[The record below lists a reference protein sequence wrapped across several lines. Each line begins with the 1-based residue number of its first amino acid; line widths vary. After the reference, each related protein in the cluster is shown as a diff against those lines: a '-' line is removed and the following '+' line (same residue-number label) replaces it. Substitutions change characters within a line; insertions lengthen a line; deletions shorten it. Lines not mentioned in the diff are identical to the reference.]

1 MGDIFISRRI
11 FSGAIQDLRA
21 KGHQVEVNDSSKILS
36 QEELINKTRG
46 KDALICLLNDNI
58 DEDFL
63 EELSDLK
70 IVSNVAVGYDNINV
84 EVASKNNVMVSN
96 TPGVLTETTA
106 DLTFSL
112 LLSAARRI
120 PEADKYSREDK
131 YDGWELMQP
140 HMGVDVYGK
149 TLGIV
154 GMGRIGKAVA
164 KRAHKG
170 FDMDIVYYSRSR
182 KVEVEDSL
190 GADYVSFDELLRI
203 SDFISIHTPLT
214 PETRGMFGEE
224 EFGKMKDDSILVN
237 AARGPVVDEDKLADA
252 IVNSDV
258 RGAAIDTFEEEPK
271 VNEKLAE
278 LKEFLVLTPHIGS
291 ASEETRLKMSKMAV
305 DNVNKALKG
314 KKPPNIVNPEVL

>member
-11 FSGAIQDLRA
+11 FSEIIQDLRA

-46 KDALICLLNDNI
+46 KDGLICLLNDNI
-58 DEDFL
+58 DEGFL

-84 EVASKNNVMVSN
+84 EVATKNNIMVSN

-120 PEADKYSREDK
+120 PEADKYSREGK

-182 KVEVEDSL
+182 KLEVEDSL
-190 GADYVSFDELLRI
+190 GADYVSFDELLRG

-214 PETRGMFGEE
+214 PKTRGMFGEE
-224 EFGKMKDDSILVN
+224 EFGKMKDESILVN
-237 AARGPVVDEDKLADA
+237 ASRGPVVDEDKLANA
-252 IVNSDV
+252 IVNGDV
-258 RGAAIDTFEEEPK
+258 RGAAIDTFEDEPN

-291 ASEETRLKMSKMAV
+291 ASEETRLKMAKMAI

-314 KKPPNIVNPEVL
+314 EKPPNIINPEVL